1 MLKDRLKELR
11 VEKGLRQVDVANAV
25 GVTLRAICNYEAG
38 TREPSLE
45 MLVKL
50 CCFFETDPNYLL
62 GFSDY

>member
-50 CCFFETDPNYLL
+50 CRFFETDPNYLL